1 MQGLELITGQ
11 LESSGLALEPGQVD
25 LLLQVFPAED
35 FFMPPKQVLQA
46 EVGRDSRGHFNI
58 IHQHSALRAD
68 CYFPGRSELARRELA
83 HRRRL
88 SAPFG
93 DAWFAPPEAVIV
105 SKLLFYRE
113 GRSAK
118 HLEDIGAM
126 LAAGS
131 VPDRAVLLSWIVRLG
146 LGAEWSGVAG

>member
-1 MQGLELITGQ
+1 VAQPVEQILEIRFRLAGEADDEGGADGQ
-11 LESSGLALEPGQVD
+11 IGH
-25 LLLQVFPAED
+25 
-35 FFMPPKQVLQA
+35 QA
-46 EVGRDSRGHFNI
+46 
-58 IHQHSALRAD
+58 
-68 CYFPGRSELARRELA
+68 
-83 HRRRL
+83 
-88 SAPFG
+88 APFG

-146 LGAEWSGVAG
+146 LGEEWSEVVA